1 MATLYVMSMESF
13 AGKTVFCLGLARK
26 LAEEGF
32 SVGYIRPLTEAAKQI
47 ESANTCA
54 AIMKRS
60 LGLMES
66 MDVLNP
72 VIVDGETLD
81 WVLSDRS
88 VDYSRKVMDA
98 FKISSSGKDVMVVEG
113 VSGLS
118 EGYMVGLDARTTVG
132 MLGSQCILLVRPKDE
147 MIADTILSAKS
158 WMRDKMLGV
167 VFNAVPRGMVEF
179 VAESLT
185 PYLTRR
191 GIKVYAVIPE
201 DRMLMAVT
209 VRDLVDRIGARVISG
224 TDHLDRLV
232 ESVMVGAMSGENALS
247 YFRRKQHKAV
257 ITGGDRPDIQLAALE
272 TSTGCLILTGNLNP
286 SPIILGKAE
295 ELSVPVMVAPQ
306 DTLTAATMV
315 EQAFT
320 EVQFHEEKKI
330 KRYERL
336 LESHLNYEELRKDLG
351 LQPSR

>member
-26 LAEEGF
+26 LAEDGF
-32 SVGYIRPLTEAAKQI
+32 SVGYIRPLTEASKNI
-47 ESANTCA
+47 EGANACA

-72 VIVDGETLD
+72 VLVDGETLD
-81 WVLSDRS
+81 WVLADRA
-88 VDYSRKVMDA
+88 VDYSQKMMDA

-118 EGYMVGLDARTTVG
+118 EGYMVGLDARTTAG
-132 MLGSQCILLVRPKDE
+132 MLGSQCVLLVRPRDE

-158 WMRDKMLGV
+158 WLRDRMIGV
-167 VFNAVPRGMVEF
+167 IFNAVPRGMVEF
-179 VAESLT
+179 VTESLT
-185 PYLTRR
+185 PYLGRR
-191 GIKVYAVIPE
+191 GIKTYAVIPE

-209 VRDLVDRIGARVISG
+209 VQDLVDKIGGRVISG
-224 TDHLDRLV
+224 SEHMDTLV
-232 ESVMVGAMSGENALS
+232 ESVMVGAMSAENALS
-247 YFRRKQHKAV
+247 YFRRKPHKVV

-272 TSTGCLILTGNLNP
+272 TSTGCLMLTGNLNP
-286 SPIILGKAE
+286 SPIIIGRAE
-295 ELSVPVMVAPQ
+295 ELGVPVVIASQ
-306 DTLTAATMV
+306 DTLTTAGLV

-320 EVQFHEEKKI
+320 EVQFHEERKI

-336 LESHLNYEELRKDLG
+336 LENHLNYDDLKRDLG
-351 LQPSR
+351 LGKSE

>member
-26 LAEEGF
+26 LAGDGL

-60 LGLMES
+60 IGLVES
-66 MDVLNP
+66 MDILNP
-72 VIVDGETLD
+72 VMIDGETLD
-81 WVLSDRS
+81 WILSDRP
-88 VDYSRKVMDA
+88 VDYTRKVSDA
-98 FKISSSGKDVMVVEG
+98 FKVASAGKDIMVVEG

-118 EGYMVGLDARTTVG
+118 EGYMVGLDARTTAD
-132 MLGSQCILLVRPKDE
+132 LLNANCLLLIRPKDE
-147 MIADTILSAKS
+147 MIADTILSAKN
-158 WMRDKMLGV
+158 WLRDRMLGV

-179 VAESLT
+179 VTESLT
-185 PYLTRR
+185 PYLSRK

-209 VRDLVDRIGARVISG
+209 VQDLVDRVGGRVISG
-224 TDHLDRLV
+224 SDHMDTLV
-232 ESVMVGAMSGENALS
+232 ENVMVGAMSAENALS
-247 YFRRKQHKAV
+247 YFRRKPHKVV

-272 TSTGCLILTGNLNP
+272 TSTGCLILTGNINP
-286 SPIILGKAE
+286 SPIILGRAE
-295 ELSVPVMVAPQ
+295 ELGVPVVIAQQ
-306 DTLTAATMV
+306 DTLTTAGLV

-320 EVQFHEEKKI
+320 EVQFHEEQKI

-336 LESHLNYEELRKDLG
+336 LEAHFHYEELRRDLAK
-351 LQPSR
+351 

>member
-26 LAEEGF
+26 LAGDGL
-32 SVGYIRPLTEAAKQI
+32 SVGYIRPFTEAARDI
-47 ESANTCA
+47 ESTNTCA

-60 LGLMES
+60 LGLVES

-72 VIVDGETLD
+72 VMIDGETLD
-81 WVLSDRS
+81 WILSDKK
-88 VDYSRKVMDA
+88 VDYTQKVTDA
-98 FKISSSGKDVMVVEG
+98 FKVASDGKDVMVVEG

-118 EGYMVGLDARTTVG
+118 EGYMAGLDARTTAN
-132 MLGSQCILLVRPKDE
+132 LLNATCLLLVRPKDE
-147 MIADTILSAKS
+147 MIADTILSAKN
-158 WMRDKMLGV
+158 WLRDRMAGV
-167 VFNAVPRGMVEF
+167 IFNAVPRGMVEF
-179 VAESLT
+179 VTESLT
-185 PYLTRR
+185 PYLSRR

-209 VRDLVDRIGARVISG
+209 VQELVDRLGGRVITG
-224 TDHLDRLV
+224 HDHLDTLV
-232 ESVMVGAMSGENALS
+232 ENVMVGAMSAENALS
-247 YFRRKQHKAV
+247 YFRRKPHKVV

-286 SPIILGKAE
+286 NPIILGRAE
-295 ELSVPVMVAPQ
+295 EDGVPVVIVPQ
-306 DTLTAATMV
+306 DTLTTAGLV

-320 EVQFHEEKKI
+320 EVQFHEDKKI

-336 LESHLNYEELRKDLG
+336 LESHLNYDELRRDLG
-351 LQPSR
+351 LMRSE

>member
-26 LAEEGF
+26 LAGDGL

-60 LGLMES
+60 IGLVES

-72 VIVDGETLD
+72 VMIDGETLD
-81 WVLSDRS
+81 WILSDRP
-88 VDYSRKVMDA
+88 VDYTRKVSDA
-98 FKISSSGKDVMVVEG
+98 FKVASAGKDIMVVEG

-118 EGYMVGLDARTTVG
+118 EGYMVGLDARTTAD
-132 MLGSQCILLVRPKDE
+132 LLNANCLLLIRPKDE
-147 MIADTILSAKS
+147 MIADTILSAKN
-158 WMRDKMLGV
+158 WLRDRMLGV

-179 VAESLT
+179 VTESLT
-185 PYLTRR
+185 PYLSRK

-209 VRDLVDRIGARVISG
+209 VQDLVDRVGGRVISG
-224 TDHLDRLV
+224 SDHMDTLV
-232 ESVMVGAMSGENALS
+232 ENVMVGAMSAENALS
-247 YFRRKQHKAV
+247 YFRRKPHKVV

-272 TSTGCLILTGNLNP
+272 TSTGCLILTGNINP
-286 SPIILGKAE
+286 SPIILGRAE
-295 ELSVPVMVAPQ
+295 ELGVPVVIAQQ
-306 DTLTAATMV
+306 DTLTTAGLV

-320 EVQFHEEKKI
+320 EVQFHEEQKI

-336 LESHLNYEELRKDLG
+336 LEAHFHYEELRRDLAK
-351 LQPSR
+351 

>member
-1 MATLYVMSMESF
+1 MATMYVMSMESF

-26 LAEEGF
+26 LADDGL
-32 SVGYIRPLTEAAKQI
+32 SVGYIRPLTEAARNI

-66 MDVLNP
+66 MDVLDP
-72 VIVDGETLD
+72 VLVDGETLD
-81 WVLSDRS
+81 WILSDRA
-88 VDYSRKVMDA
+88 VDYTRKVMDA
-98 FKISSSGKDVMVVEG
+98 FKIASSGKDVMVVEG

-118 EGYMVGLDARTTVG
+118 EGYMVGLDAKTTVN
-132 MLGSQCILLVRPKDE
+132 MLGAQCVLLVRPKDE
-147 MIADTILSAKS
+147 MIADSILSAKS
-158 WMRDKMLGV
+158 WMRDRMIGV
-167 VFNAVPRGMVEF
+167 IFNAVPRGMVEF

-185 PYLTRR
+185 PYLNRR
-191 GIKVYAVIPE
+191 GIKVYAIIPE

-209 VRDLVDRIGARVISG
+209 VQDLVDRIGGRVISG
-224 TDHLDRLV
+224 SDHMDRLV
-232 ESVMVGAMSGENALS
+232 ETVMVGAMSGENALS
-247 YFRRKQHKAV
+247 YFRRKQHKVV

-272 TSTGCLILTGNLNP
+272 TSTGCLMLTGNLNP

-295 ELSVPVMVAPQ
+295 EMGVPVVVASQ
-306 DTLTAATMV
+306 DTLTAATLV

-320 EVQFHEEKKI
+320 EVQFHEEKKV

-336 LESHLNYEELRKDLG
+336 LEAHLNYEELRKDIG
-351 LQPSR
+351 LAINS

>member
-13 AGKTVFCLGLARK
+13 SGKTVFCLGLARK
-26 LAEEGF
+26 LAGDGY
-32 SVGYIRPLTEAAKQI
+32 SVGYIRPLTEAAKNI

-60 LGLMES
+60 LGLMEP

-72 VIVDGETLD
+72 VLIDGETLD
-81 WVLSDRS
+81 WVLSDRA
-88 VDYSRKVMDA
+88 VDYGRKMLDA
-98 FKISSSGKDVMVVEG
+98 FKIASSGKDVMVVEG

-118 EGYMVGLDARTTVG
+118 EGYMVGLDARTTAD
-132 MLGSQCILLVRPKDE
+132 MLGANCVLLVRPKDE
-147 MIADTILSAKS
+147 MIADSILSAKA
-158 WMRDKMLGV
+158 WLRERMMGV

-185 PYLTRR
+185 PYLNRR
-191 GIKVYAVIPE
+191 DIKVYAIIPE
-201 DRMLMAVT
+201 DRMLMAAT
-209 VRDLVDRIGARVISG
+209 VQDLVDKIGGRVISG
-224 TDHLDRLV
+224 HDRLDTLV
-232 ESVMVGAMSGENALS
+232 ENVMVGAMSAENALS
-247 YFRRKQHKAV
+247 YFRRKPHKVV

-272 TSTGCLILTGNLNP
+272 TSTGCLVLTGNINP
-286 SPIILGKAE
+286 SPIILGRAE
-295 ELSVPVMVAPQ
+295 ELGVPVVLAAQ
-306 DTLTAATMV
+306 DTLTTAGLV

-336 LESHLNYEELRKDLG
+336 LEAHLDYEDLRRDLG
-351 LQPSR
+351 LNARG